1 MSTFK
6 FLQFNMILTIPN
18 KINQIKFGD
27 LQIQKEKKKNQK
39 IMKGKNQKN
48 IFKLFEL
55 IVNYNFYI
63 KILYHRRKY

>member
-1 MSTFK
+1 
-6 FLQFNMILTIPN
+6 MILTIPN